1 MLWCQ
6 AGSLPGLWK
15 VVSGLEGLQRVVHGP
30 AEQSVPSTGM
40 GRAGRVTKSLCGGF
54 GLSLPR
60 LQQGFDGC
68 KSVTEKRNPAEPRPC

>member
-1 MLWCQ
+1 MTDDAESLQGQGGEMLWCQ

-54 GLSLPR
+54 GLSLPA
-60 LQQGFDGC
+60 
-68 KSVTEKRNPAEPRPC
+68 PAPAGL